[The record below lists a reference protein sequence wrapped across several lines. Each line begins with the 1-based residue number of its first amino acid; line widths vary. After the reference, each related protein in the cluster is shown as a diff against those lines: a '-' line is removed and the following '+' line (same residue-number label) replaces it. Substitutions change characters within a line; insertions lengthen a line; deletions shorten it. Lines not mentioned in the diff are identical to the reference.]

1 MAAKRER
8 DEQADEPLTKKN
20 GEGESYWEISAA
32 RRATVRKFKKTI
44 LVDVR
49 EYYADKASGE
59 SKPGNKGISMTP
71 EQWEALKA
79 AIPLIDA
86 EVQRMKGE

>member
-20 GEGESYWEISAA
+20 GEGDSYWEISAA

-44 LVDVR
+44 LSVTENATPAPMRQSVR
-49 EYYADKASGE
+49 
-59 SKPGNKGISMTP
+59 
-71 EQWEALKA
+71 A
-79 AIPLIDA
+79 AQSHRPLA
-86 EVQRMKGE
+86 G